1 MYGSSAMALDP
12 LGPPVAGLTQGQ
24 FRAGLEYFYE
34 DSEIALY
41 NGILAGG
48 ILPPFKMNV
57 KEHMVTANIG
67 YGIHDRWEAFFR
79 IGAEVSGDATGGLL
93 GAPVQFDGRSSSVIG
108 FGTKATFY
116 EEGKV
121 KFGGLF
127 QMNWGE
133 SDGKAIL
140 MGTSANL
147 GVDTTE
153 IGIAVG
159 PSYQL
164 NEDISVYGGSL
175 FYFMDGDVEGNI
187 LIGRLSYDIEESAD
201 LGGYVGT
208 QILVI
213 KNMTFHIEYLFT
225 NSADALSMVLGCKF

>member
-1 MYGSSAMALDP
+1 MKKTMSFCGVLLGVISLYGSSAMALDP

-93 GAPVQFDGRSSSVIG
+93 ATWKVISSL
-108 FGTKATFY
+108 
-116 EEGKV
+116 ENCP
-121 KFGGLF
+121 
-127 QMNWGE
+127 M
-133 SDGKAIL
+133 
-140 MGTSANL
+140 TSKNL
-147 GVDTTE
+147 PIWV
-153 IGIAVG
+153 A
-159 PSYQL
+159 
-164 NEDISVYGGSL
+164 
-175 FYFMDGDVEGNI
+175 MW
-187 LIGRLSYDIEESAD
+187 
-201 LGGYVGT
+201 
-208 QILVI
+208 
-213 KNMTFHIEYLFT
+213 
-225 NSADALSMVLGCKF
+225 VLRFW